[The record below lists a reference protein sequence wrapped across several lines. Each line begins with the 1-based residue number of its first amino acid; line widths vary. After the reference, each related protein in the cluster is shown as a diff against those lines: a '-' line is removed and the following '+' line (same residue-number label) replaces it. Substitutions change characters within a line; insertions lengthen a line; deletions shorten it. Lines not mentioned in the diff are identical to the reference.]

1 MVGRLEIHSNYVILA
16 KYRKVLHE
24 HSKMLPLEPNLI
36 PRNYFSTLCN
46 NCPNLSEDKKK
57 PFDHDQNSEA
67 QNIQKKLDQQCQFR
81 REYGRIM
88 TIYTTATKIGFRP

>member
-24 HSKMLPLEPNLI
+24 HSKMLPLEPNSI
-36 PRNYFSTLCN
+36 PRNHFSTLCK
-46 NCPNLSEDKKK
+46 L
-57 PFDHDQNSEA
+57 FDHDQKSEA
-67 QNIQKKLDQQCQFR
+67 QKFQKKLDQQCQFR

-88 TIYTTATKIGFRP
+88 IIYTTATKIGFRP